1 MTDWDRDAFENAMI
15 ADMRAHDGVVT
26 SGPLAGHPLLIM
38 TTTGAKS
45 GEPRRAILT
54 WSEDGGDYV
63 VAGTAGGSTTTPAW
77 VHNVEAH
84 PDVAIEVQNR
94 TGAATATVI
103 ADGPERDRL
112 WDQHV
117 AKLPNFAD
125 YPKQTG
131 RLIPMIRLKPA
142 GEG

>member
-1 MTDWDRDAFENAMI
+1 M
-15 ADMRAHDGVVT
+15 
-26 SGPLAGHPLLIM
+26 
-38 TTTGAKS
+38 
-45 GEPRRAILT
+45 
-54 WSEDGGDYV
+54 

-94 TGAATATVI
+94 TGTATATVI

-112 WDQHV
+112 WHQHV
-117 AKLPNFAD
+117 AKLPTFAD

-131 RLIPMIRLKPA
+131 RVIPMIRITPA
-142 GEG
+142 AGG